1 MNIEEYKDVWVFI
14 EQRDGQIIDVGL
26 ELLGAGRD
34 LADKLEVNLCGVL
47 LGNGVKDSASDL
59 FSYGADKVYVIDDPV
74 LEKYRTE
81 TYMKAVGDLV
91 RKYKPEIFLY
101 GATSNGKDL
110 ASAVATEVMTGLTA
124 DTTLLD
130 VNLEKRLFEASRP
143 AFGGNIMATILCKK
157 HRPQMATVRPK
168 VMKKPEPEEGR
179 EGKIIEEKIT
189 LKEEDLRTKVL
200 EIVRDAKK
208 AVNLEEADVI
218 VAAGKGIK
226 DEKGFNMVK
235 ELAEVL
241 NATVGASRDVV
252 EAGLCG
258 HDHQVGQTG
267 LTVTPKIYFAIGISG
282 AVQHV
287 VGMQNSDMIIAINND
302 PEAAIFNAAHY
313 GIVADAFQIVPMLTE
328 EFRKALK
335 GEEAGGVTANV

>member
-1 MNIEEYKDVWVFI
+1 MNMEEYRGVWVFI
-14 EQRDGQIIDVGL
+14 EQRNGELVDVGL

-34 LADKLEVNLCGVL
+34 LADKLEVDLCGIL
-47 LGNGVKDSASDL
+47 LGHNVKDRAKDL
-59 FSYGADKVYVIDDPV
+59 FEYGADKVYVIDDPI
-74 LEKYRTE
+74 LELYRTE

-101 GATSNGKDL
+101 GATANGKDL

-130 VNLEKRLFEASRP
+130 VNLDKRLFEASRP

-168 VMKKPEPEEGR
+168 VMKKADPQPGR
-179 EGKIIEEKIT
+179 EGELIEESISVQEEN
-189 LKEEDLRTKVL
+189 LKTKVID
-200 EIVRDAKK
+200 IVRDTNK
-208 AVNLEEADVI
+208 AVNLEEADII

-226 DEKGFNMVK
+226 DEKGWKMVE
-235 ELAEVL
+235 ELADVL

-252 EAGLCG
+252 EMGICG
-258 HDHQVGQTG
+258 HEHQVGQTG
-267 LTVTPKIYFAIGISG
+267 ATVTPKLYIAIGISG

-287 VGMQNSDMIIAINND
+287 VGMQNSELIIAINTD
-302 PEAAIFNAAHY
+302 PDAAIFNASHY
-313 GIVADAFQIVPMLTE
+313 GVVADAFEIVPLLTE
-328 EFRKALK
+328 EFRKVLQSGA
-335 GEEAGGVTANV
+335 EEGGVAHV